1 MTLEKYIDHTILRP
15 DCTLEEIRK
24 LCEEATTHG
33 FFAVCVPP
41 FFVKNAKQ
49 FLSRSH
55 VKLSTVVGFPMG
67 YSTTSAKVEEIKKA
81 VDEGADELDVVIN
94 ICAVKSGLWNYVQ
107 SDIDSMTTAAH
118 IKGKHIKVILE
129 TGLMNEKEIRRLCQ
143 ICQEVEPNFVKT
155 STGFNGGGATTEVV
169 RLLRECLSSK
179 IKVKASG
186 GIRSREAALAM
197 IEAGADRL
205 GTSSGVKIVTDL

>member
-1 MTLEKYIDHTILRP
+1 MKLEKYIDHTILRP
-15 DCTLEEIRK
+15 DTTLEDIKK

-41 FFVKNAKQ
+41 FFVKHARQ
-49 FLSRSH
+49 FLLKSD
-55 VKLSTVVGFPMG
+55 VKISTVVGFPMG

-107 SDIDSMTTAAH
+107 SDIDSMTTATH
-118 IKGKHIKVILE
+118 IKAKQIKVILE
-129 TGLMNEKEIRRLCQ
+129 TGLMNEEEIRRLCG

-155 STGFNGGGATTEVV
+155 STGFNGSGATLEAVK
-169 RLLRECLSSK
+169 LLRECLNTK
-179 IKVKASG
+179 IKIKASG

-197 IEAGADRL
+197 IEAGAARL
-205 GTSSGVKIVTDL
+205 GTSSGVKIVSDL